1 MWRFPEMRLSGL
13 RLSLIIGWLL
23 FLNINLYLDF
33 FLEIFNQKN
42 FFSGHPNLREFRQ
55 YFLFSL
61 YLGHCHLR
69 SLDWLIL
76 RWLMVAL
83 LSSPHSW
90 PLIGQILAEAVRRSP
105 HWLPLCPI
113 AVASTRYS
121 QPSHPLADSRAYRP
135 PNFFLKI
142 LGLKK
147 WLIGQIFCTRVS
159 YGTGLLFFAVWVG
172 ILVVYQSFIRRWLN
186 WLSLNFLFFII
197 TKPLIFDVIL
207 KICLID
213 GPFLYLQ
220 KWLKTYRSNIRSES
234 PEVLICDRL
243 VSFLKFEI
251 II

>member
-1 MWRFPEMRLSGL
+1 MAFSWDETFGA
-13 RLSLIIGWLL
+13 SLESNYWLT
-23 FLNINLYLDF
+23 FIFEYKFISWF
-33 FLEIFNQKN
+33 FLEILNQKN

-61 YLGHCHLR
+61 YLVHCHLR

-135 PNFFLKI
+135 PNFFLK
-142 LGLKK
+142 LL
-147 WLIGQIFCTRVS
+147 LTRTLA
-159 YGTGLLFFAVWVG
+159 GFEF
-172 ILVVYQSFIRRWLN
+172 LN
-186 WLSLNFLFFII
+186 NA
-197 TKPLIFDVIL
+197 TLIF
-207 KICLID
+207 
-213 GPFLYLQ
+213 Q
-220 KWLKTYRSNIRSES
+220 KWLVSRHFANIFHYLNFSEEYLWQFS
-234 PEVLICDRL
+234 
-243 VSFLKFEI
+243 
-251 II
+251 